1 MNKLND
7 LNPSA
12 LKTKFL
18 LCLIMC
24 MHCVCVGMCPC
35 LLVPAEAGEHWLLG
49 LELQVEGLGTE
60 FKIFCKSSMHSTVLD
75 FYNFTLW
82 QFYSCIQCIFVIST
96 PRCPLCS
103 RSGPLKF
110 PLLSL
115 CSLLIVYSPLSLSNA
130 ASVPVGVGQ
139 STSPPTLEGGIDSE
153 CSRNKLGS
161 ARKGKRHI
169 N

>member
-1 MNKLND
+1 MFNHVY
-7 LNPSA
+7 A
-12 LKTKFL
+12 
-18 LCLIMC
+18 LCLCGYVPMPAGAC
-24 MHCVCVGMCPC
+24 WGRRALASGVG
-35 LLVPAEAGEHWLLG
+35 VTGGGAGNRI
-49 LELQVEGLGTE
+49 Q
-60 FKIFCKSSMHSTVLD
+60 IFCKSSMHSTVLD

-82 QFYSCIQCIFVIST
+82 QFYSCIQCIFIIFT

-153 CSRNKLGS
+153 CSRNKLRS
-161 ARKGKRHI
+161 ARKEKRHI